1 MGYVYHSHRR
11 QATKERAVSGTSLE
25 GKRVREED
33 LGTEDEEEDVVVH
46 KSPAPKKHGEISDKI
61 TWTPQK

>member
-1 MGYVYHSHRR
+1 MYNSHRR

-33 LGTEDEEEDVVVH
+33 LGTEDEEEDVVVQ
-46 KSPAPKKHGEISDKI
+46 KRPAREKAC
-61 TWTPQK
+61 